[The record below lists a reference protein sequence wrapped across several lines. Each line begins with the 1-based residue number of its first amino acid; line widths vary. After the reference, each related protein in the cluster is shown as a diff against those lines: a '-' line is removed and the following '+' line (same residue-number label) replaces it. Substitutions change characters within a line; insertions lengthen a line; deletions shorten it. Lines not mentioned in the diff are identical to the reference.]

1 MSTPSPAQNVLLRNA
16 WYHALPSH
24 RLKPGQMLSKTY
36 LGDPILLGRTKAGKV
51 FALQD
56 ICPHR
61 AVPLSCGWFDGEQVQ
76 CCYHG
81 WRFNE
86 AGRCTE
92 IPSLMPDQAMDLG
105 RFDVPSYPIRET
117 QGNIWIYIPAKD
129 RDLAQPPPFE
139 VPVIP
144 GFEGK
149 LPNLTYTVRFPCFI
163 DHAVVGLMDPAHSPY
178 VHRAWWWRT
187 AKLHDE
193 IKQFEPVPYG
203 FRMTR
208 HPIQDA
214 GYLYNIIGGAPA
226 TEITFYLPSI
236 RIEETTTSKYRVCN
250 LTTVTPINENETDV
264 TFEFYWDVPWGWML
278 KPVLHYIVRIFLDQD
293 KDVVVKQ
300 QIGLKHDPV
309 LRLIKDSDTLARWY
323 YQLKNEYVRS
333 MTERRDFVSPVKAQ
347 VLRWRA

>member
-1 MSTPSPAQNVLLRNA
+1 
-16 WYHALPSH
+16 
-24 RLKPGQMLSKTY
+24 MLSRTY
-36 LGDPILLGRTKAGKV
+36 LGQPVLLGRTQAGQA
-51 FALQD
+51 FALAD

-81 WRFNE
+81 WKFDQ
-86 AGRCTE
+86 AGHCTN
-92 IPSLMPDQAMDLG
+92 IPSLMADQAMDLT
-105 RFDVPSYPIRET
+105 RFNVTSYPIHEA
-117 QGNIWIYIPAKD
+117 QGNIWIYMSDKDPTLAK
-129 RDLAQPPPFE
+129 PPTFD

-149 LPNLTYTVRFPCFI
+149 VPNLTYTVRFPCYL

-187 AKLHDE
+187 GDLHDE
-193 IKQFEPVPYG
+193 IKQFDPVPYG
-203 FRMTR
+203 FCMTR
-208 HPIQDA
+208 HQLQDA
-214 GYLYNIIGGAPA
+214 GLGYKLIGGAPS

-250 LTTVTPINENETDV
+250 LTTVTPISETESDV
-264 TFEFYWDVPWGWML
+264 TFEFYWDMPWGFAL
-278 KPVLHYIVRIFLDQD
+278 KPALHYLARIFLDQD
-293 KDVVVKQ
+293 KQVVVKQ

-323 YQLKNEYVRS
+323 YQLKNEYLRS
-333 MTERRDFVSPVKAQ
+333 MAENRDFVSPVKSQ

>member
-1 MSTPSPAQNVLLRNA
+1 MLNTDFFLRNL
-16 WYHALPSH
+16 WYHALPSAE
-24 RLKPGQMLSKTY
+24 LKPGQMLSRTY
-36 LGDPILLGRTKAGKV
+36 LGEPILLGRTRAGKV

-81 WRFNE
+81 WKFNQG
-86 AGRCTE
+86 GRCTE
-92 IPSLMPDQAMDLG
+92 IPSLMSEQEMDLS

-117 QGNIWIYIPAKD
+117 QGNLWIYMRDRATATPQFDVPA
-129 RDLAQPPPFE
+129 
-139 VPVIP
+139 IP
-144 GFEGK
+144 GFAGK
-149 LPNLTYTVRFPCFI
+149 SPNLTYTVRFPCFI

-187 AKLHDE
+187 AALHDE

-208 HPIQDA
+208 HQLENA
-214 GYLYNIIGGAPA
+214 GYLYNLIGGAPA
-226 TEITFYLPSI
+226 TEITFYLPSV

-250 LTTVTPINENETDV
+250 LTTVTPISEQATDV
-264 TFEFYWDVPWGWML
+264 TFQFYWNMPWGWLL
-278 KPVLHYIVRIFLDQD
+278 KPLLRPLVKAFLDQD
-293 KDVVVKQ
+293 RSVVVKQ
-300 QIGLKHDPV
+300 QIGLQHNPV
-309 LRLIKDSDTLARWY
+309 LRLIKDSDTPARWY
-323 YQLKNEYVRS
+323 YQLKNEYARA
-333 MTERRDFVSPVKAQ
+333 MAEDRDFVSPVKPQ